1 MSKVTSYQGLVNEQA
16 KAAVR
21 VSGAH
26 HSSWNGRQV
35 ASAPDRKVRGSVTWN
50 NTIEYNDE
58 KVTAPLKEMFAN
70 ARVHNQDQET
80 LQWYRE
86 ALKTTFHENVH
97 LLAAE
102 GSDHRDAMQ
111 AFADTPGVRALE
123 EGITE
128 VYSYNNLNAYIDDLD
143 LEEIAPGIRSAPAIP
158 SYREY
163 TPAAKTFAD
172 SIGRRSGVGSD
183 EVIRRMA
190 VVNAG
195 QKFRVA
201 AETIYDS
208 SELPGLVPED
218 QRAAAVQ
225 RIEASMRPP
234 FAGIND
240 LSTSDRAQLRR
251 QSAVAGG
258 QAAKAGYDEAR
269 AIQEQWIRSAPEVGQ
284 EATQQQSE
292 VTQQQGPQQSVQAE
306 ERQSVYGGQGRQEA
320 QQGPRRM
327 AQAGQ
332 PAQQQAPPR
341 ELQHAMRAGLSGTA
355 PMSGVKR
362 LSPDQHGSRR
372 GGAQTAQQ
380 RQGPERDV

>member
-26 HSSWNGRQV
+26 HSSWTGHQV
-35 ASAPDRKVRGSVTWN
+35 ASAPDRKVRGAVTWN

-70 ARVHNQDQET
+70 ARVHNQDRET

-111 AFADTPGVRALE
+111 AYANTPGLRPLE

-128 VYSYNNLNAYIDDLD
+128 VYRYSHLNAYIDDLG
-143 LEEIAPGIRSAPAIP
+143 LEEIAPGIRSAPADP

-163 TPAAKTFAD
+163 TPAAQTFAD

-190 VVNAG
+190 VVNAE
-195 QKFRVA
+195 QKFRLRKWVSMP
-201 AETIYDS
+201 S
-208 SELPGLVPED
+208 SKH
-218 QRAAAVQ
+218 
-225 RIEASMRPP
+225 
-234 FAGIND
+234 
-240 LSTSDRAQLRR
+240 RR
-251 QSAVAGG
+251 ESC
-258 QAAKAGYDEAR
+258 R
-269 AIQEQWIRSAPEVGQ
+269 TRCAP
-284 EATQQQSE
+284 A
-292 VTQQQGPQQSVQAE
+292 
-306 ERQSVYGGQGRQEA
+306 
-320 QQGPRRM
+320 
-327 AQAGQ
+327 
-332 PAQQQAPPR
+332 
-341 ELQHAMRAGLSGTA
+341 
-355 PMSGVKR
+355 
-362 LSPDQHGSRR
+362 
-372 GGAQTAQQ
+372 
-380 RQGPERDV
+380 

>member
-26 HSSWNGRQV
+26 HSSWNGRQI
-35 ASAPDRKVRGSVTWN
+35 ASAPDRKVRGAVTWN

-58 KVTAPLKEMFAN
+58 KVTAPLREMFAN
-70 ARVHNQDQET
+70 ARVYNQDQET

-86 ALKTTFHENVH
+86 AMKTTFHENVH

-102 GSDHRDAMQ
+102 GSDHHDAMQ
-111 AFADTPGVRALE
+111 AYASISGLRPLE

-128 VYSYNNLNAYIDDLD
+128 VYSYNNLNAYIDDLG
-143 LEEIAPGIRSAPAIP
+143 LEEIAPGIRSAPANP
-158 SYREY
+158 SYREF
-163 TPAAKTFAD
+163 TPAAQTFAD
-172 SIGRRSGVGSD
+172 SIGRRSEIGSG
-183 EVIRRMA
+183 EVVRRMA
-190 VVNAG
+190 VVNAE

-201 AETIYDS
+201 AEIIYDN

-234 FAGIND
+234 FARIND

-251 QSAVAGG
+251 QSAVAGA
-258 QAAKAGYDEAR
+258 QAANAGYAEVR
-269 AIQEQWIRSAPEVGQ
+269 TLREQWTRSAPEVGRG
-284 EATQQQSE
+284 ATQQQSQE
-292 VTQQQGPQQSVQAE
+292 AQKQGPQQSAHAE
-306 ERQSVYGGQGRQEA
+306 EPLSVYGRQST
-320 QQGPRRM
+320 QQAEHGPRGI
-327 AQAGQ
+327 AQDGQ
-332 PAQQQAPPR
+332 HPQQQAPPR
-341 ELQHAMRAGLSGTA
+341 ELQHAMHAGLSGTA

-362 LSPDQHGSRR
+362 LRPDQLGTRR
-372 GGAQTAQQ
+372 GGAQTAQ
-380 RQGPERDV
+380 RQGPEREV